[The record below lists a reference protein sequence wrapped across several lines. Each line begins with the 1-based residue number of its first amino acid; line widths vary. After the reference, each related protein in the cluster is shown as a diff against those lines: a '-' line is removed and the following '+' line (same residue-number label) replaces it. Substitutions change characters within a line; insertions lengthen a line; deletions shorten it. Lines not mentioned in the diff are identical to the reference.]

1 MDAVTDPANREIWV
15 KKSAQV
21 GWTDILGNVVAYY
34 VDQDPSP
41 MLLIQPTLETAE
53 TWSKDRLAPMFRDT
67 PRLRERIK
75 DARSRD
81 SGNTLLH
88 KQFPGGHITAAG
100 ANSPA
105 SLAQRPIRVV
115 MCDDVDRFPPSAG
128 AEGDPVKLAQKRSNT
143 FWNRRFLAGST
154 PTTKGASRISL
165 GFAGS
170 DQRYFFVPCP
180 HCAHMQRLE
189 WKNVRWPEGKPEEA
203 RYLCGS
209 CGALWD
215 DGERAAAVRKGE
227 WRATKPFKGIAGFH
241 IWEAYAPWRAL
252 SEIVT
257 DFLAAKP
264 YPDQLKVW
272 TNTSLGEEWE
282 DRAGEGLDAEELSE
296 RASEYEPWTV
306 PDGAVLAA
314 CGVDTQHDRLEVG
327 TYAFGP
333 GEEMWTVAHD
343 VIYGS
348 PAKKETWA
356 QLDELL
362 GKKVRRLDGKAL
374 PISAACVDASDG
386 ATTGFVLDYCN
397 KRKARHVMAIKGQS
411 LPGKPP
417 IGRPSKVDIK
427 VDGRLIERGVPLWP
441 VGSDTIKG
449 VLVLRLHEEGF
460 VHFPAGLETS
470 YYEQVASEKKVTKF
484 RAGVPYSTWVK
495 KPSARNEALDCM
507 VYAYAAAVREGL
519 KRANWRAIAARLKA
533 WDDGPPVVAI
543 IAEQKTER
551 ATGPLPVSKRRTN
564 NGFGS
569 EDWVL

>member
-1 MDAVTDPANREIWV
+1 
-15 KKSAQV
+15 
-21 GWTDILGNVVAYY
+21 
-34 VDQDPSP
+34 
-41 MLLIQPTLETAE
+41 
-53 TWSKDRLAPMFRDT
+53 
-67 PRLRERIK
+67 
-75 DARSRD
+75 
-81 SGNTLLH
+81 
-88 KQFPGGHITAAG
+88 
-100 ANSPA
+100 
-105 SLAQRPIRVV
+105 

-128 AEGDPVKLAQKRSNT
+128 AEGDPVKLAQKR
-143 FWNRRFLAGST
+143 
-154 PTTKGASRISL
+154 TTRSGIGASWPAARRRRRARRGSRSASP
-165 GFAGS
+165 GRTSATTSCRARTARTCSGSNGRTCAG
-170 DQRYFFVPCP
+170 D
-180 HCAHMQRLE
+180 
-189 WKNVRWPEGKPEEA
+189 GKPDLA
-203 RYLCGS
+203 RYLCEK

-296 RASEYEPWTV
+296 RAGEYEPWTV
-306 PDGAVLAA
+306 PEGAVLAA
-314 CGVDTQHDRLEVG
+314 CGVDVQHDRLEVG

-374 PISAACVDASDG
+374 PISATCVDASDG

-397 KRKARHVMAIKGQS
+397 KRGAARDGHQGPIA
-411 LPGKPP
+411 PGKPP

-460 VHFPAGLETS
+460 VHFPAGLDTS

-495 KPSARNEALDCM
+495 KPS
-507 VYAYAAAVREGL
+507 
-519 KRANWRAIAARLKA
+519 
-533 WDDGPPVVAI
+533 
-543 IAEQKTER
+543 R
-551 ATGPLPVSKRRTN
+551 ATRRSTA
-564 NGFGS
+564 
-569 EDWVL
+569 WCTRTPRRCARA